1 MNRRIV
7 LGSMLTLASAFP
19 ALAQSPRMRQ
29 PAPPIEVSTAV
40 VPATPGDA
48 QVPVET
54 RLRVA
59 AVESKVTTGRP
70 YSAEA
75 TTEFVQVLG
84 DGNKIVRKTTVR
96 IARDS
101 EGRTRRE
108 ELAPDGTV
116 KAISIYDPVNHVSFV
131 LDPATR
137 TAQKSAVRIVYP
149 ASAAVKVEAEREA
162 AARVPGRVM
171 VSPAELPSAA
181 AAEDMRKRQAEVV
194 ARTGVGAGVGAVAR
208 TPGDAKRESLGQK
221 IIDGVQAEGTRTTT
235 VIPAGAIGNQQE
247 ITVVSEQ
254 WFSPDLEI
262 LLMTRHSDPRTGET
276 SYTVSSIVRAE
287 PAAGTFDVP
296 ADYTIRESSYMR
308 QPALR

>member
-7 LGSMLTLASAFP
+7 IGSMLTLAGALP

-29 PAPPIEVSTAV
+29 LAPPTEVSTAV

-108 ELAPDGTV
+108 ELAPDGTI
-116 KAISIYDPVNHVSFV
+116 KAISIYDPVDHVSFV

-162 AARVPGRVM
+162 AARVAGKVV
-171 VSPAELPSAA
+171 VSPLEVPSAA
-181 AAEDMRKRQAEVV
+181 AAEDMRKRQGEVV
-194 ARTGVGAGVGAVAR
+194 ARTGGAGFGAVAR

-262 LLMTRHSDPRTGET
+262 LLMTKHSDPRTGET
-276 SYTVSSIVRAE
+276 SYTLSGIVRAE

-296 ADYTIRESSYMR
+296 GDYTIRESTYMR